1 VTTHIETTRIMTP
14 RTLTA
19 RTAKTRIMTTRPDG
33 PHLDGPHLGGPHLNG
48 NVEFRGGGFAPK
60 DRTWAAAAT
69 LAAVVALWQAGASAG
84 VIPTLFLPAPVSIAR
99 ALWALTISGELWN
112 NLSISLMRLAVGWIV
127 GTIFG
132 IGMGLA
138 VGLWSA
144 LRSPGMAL
152 VSALFPIP
160 KIALVPLFIIWFG
173 IGEGSKLATLA
184 FGVFFPTVIATAGG
198 VDNVPRGLIRMGQ
211 SFGLSHAA
219 IIRKIVLPAA
229 LPAILSGFR
238 VTSAIAIVLLVAA
251 EMIGADR
258 GIGAFVLSAGNLYDT
273 ENLLAG
279 ITVLSILGLTVSWV
293 ISRLEQFFL
302 SWR

>member
-1 VTTHIETTRIMTP
+1 VPEIP
-14 RTLTA
+14 
-19 RTAKTRIMTTRPDG
+19 
-33 PHLDGPHLGGPHLNG
+33 
-48 NVEFRGGGFAPK
+48 FRGGGFAPR
-60 DRTWAAAAT
+60 DRAWAAAAT
-69 LAAVVALWQAGASAG
+69 LLGTVALWQAGASAG
-84 VIPTLFLPAPVSIAR
+84 LIPTLFLPAPISIAR
-99 ALWALTISGELWN
+99 ALYDLTVSGELWA
-112 NLSISLMRLAVGWIV
+112 NLSVSLARLAIGWTV

-144 LRSPGMAL
+144 FRSPGMAL

-198 VDNVPRGLIRMGQ
+198 VDNVPRSLIRMGQ

-219 IIRKIVLPAA
+219 IIRKIVVPAA

-238 VTSAIAIVLLVAA
+238 VTTSIAIVLLVAA
-251 EMIGADR
+251 EMIGAEH
-258 GIGAFVLSAGNLYDT
+258 GIGAFVLSAGNLYDID
-273 ENLLAG
+273 NLLAG
-279 ITVLSILGLTVSWV
+279 IVVLSILGLVVSW
-293 ISRLEQFFL
+293 IIGRLERIFL
-302 SWR
+302 NWR